1 MKRRI
6 QRLIPFGVGLIIV
19 LGVAWLLKPP
29 QCMRIAA
36 GREGG
41 DAHNFALLM
50 KKFIPIY
57 SDQKVCITIV
67 GNSVGAKGEKQ
78 TDGTQ
83 ENLEMLEKKQTDLA
97 AAQADIL
104 IMKNLPSLVSINGK
118 PWNAPPPKQLISS
131 QIVSL
136 LFPDVY
142 QLVVRNDTAIQ
153 SVSDLAK
160 DQKVA
165 MPPKEGGQ
173 IESFAFLMQHYG
185 LITKN
190 QQLVKLVEVGN
201 TNQDVKD
208 ALCNQKK
215 VDAVFY
221 VRAVDNENIREILA
235 QCGRLVPI
243 EQAAAMTIKNPYL
256 QEAEIPEGA
265 YRGGINP
272 IPSNGVD
279 SKQKLTT
286 LSTPRLL
293 LAHKDANKETIS
305 IITKILY
312 EHRQDFIKEM
322 PLVANMSPPDN
333 MKGGIGLPIHPGAQ
347 AYYDREKPSWLEKY
361 SESLAFLIT
370 ITSIGISGFFWLTQR
385 FEQIR
390 KNKADDYIREV
401 NALMDA
407 EDCIKAVVGYL
418 EAKQSNNSQQ
428 LKNLKDVITEKVAR
442 ILVEKR
448 VAELAVEKKLISK
461 ESLKSFSKTLRK
473 VNNAIEK
480 LSIDESEEIFN
491 YIPQKAI
498 EIINEQQNE
507 PVDIW
512 QKLFGVKSADE
523 LRKTERNKLNQQDLD
538 ETLEK
543 AKIPADKRQSLQLSE
558 LTKFLDSETSEICQD
573 LNAIFKRAVNAL
585 VEERISQES
594 FQSFRVIWQVAAGDT
609 KQ

>member
-1 MKRRI
+1 MKRPI

-29 QCMRIAA
+29 QCIRIAA

-41 DAHNFALLM
+41 DAHNLALLM

-57 SDQKVCITIV
+57 SEQKVCIAIV
-67 GNSVGAKGEKQ
+67 GTTVGAKGEKQ

-104 IMKNLPSLVSINGK
+104 IMKNLPSLASINGK
-118 PWNAPPPKQLISS
+118 PWNAPPPKQLTSS
-131 QIVSL
+131 QLVSL
-136 LFPDVY
+136 LFPDAY
-142 QLVVRNDTAIQ
+142 QLVVRNDTNIK

-160 DQKVA
+160 DKKVA
-165 MPPKEGGQ
+165 MPPREGGQ
-173 IESFAFLMQHYG
+173 IESFVFLMQYYG

-190 QQLVKLVEVGN
+190 QQLVKIVEVGN
-201 TNQDVKD
+201 TNKDVKD
-208 ALCNQKK
+208 ALCNLKK

-221 VRAVDNENIREILA
+221 VRAIDNENIREILS

-243 EQAAAMTIKNPYL
+243 DQAAAMTIKNPYL
-256 QEAEIPEGA
+256 QEAQIPEGA
-265 YRGGINP
+265 YRGGISP
-272 IPSNGVD
+272 IPSNDVD

-286 LSTPRLL
+286 VSTPRLL
-293 LAHKDANKETIS
+293 LAHKDVDREAIR
-305 IITKILY
+305 IVTKILY

-322 PLVANMSPPDN
+322 PLIANMSSPDN
-333 MKGGIGLPIHPGAQ
+333 MKRGIGLPIHLGAQ
-347 AYYDREKPSWLEKY
+347 AYYDREKPSWLERY

-370 ITSIGISGFFWLTQR
+370 IASIGLSGIFWLTQR

-428 LKNLKDVITEKVAR
+428 LKNMKDVIVQKVAR

-448 VAELAVEKKLISK
+448 IAELALEKQLISG

-473 VNNAIEK
+473 VNNTIEK
-480 LSIDESEEIFN
+480 LSIDESEDIFN
-491 YIPQKAI
+491 YIPQNAI
-498 EIINEQQNE
+498 EILNE
-507 PVDIW
+507 
-512 QKLFGVKSADE
+512 
-523 LRKTERNKLNQQDLD
+523 
-538 ETLEK
+538 
-543 AKIPADKRQSLQLSE
+543 
-558 LTKFLDSETSEICQD
+558 
-573 LNAIFKRAVNAL
+573 RAVNAL
-585 VEERISQES
+585 VEKRISQES
-594 FQSFRVIWQVAAGDT
+594 FQSFQVIWQVTAGDN
-609 KQ
+609 K